1 MAKIPKVAEDVQA
14 GLTRLRPI
22 LMTAISTVIALIPS
36 SLGGANAP
44 LARAV
49 IGGLLTAT
57 FLTLT
62 FLPALYVLTKREV

>member
-1 MAKIPKVAEDVQA
+1 
-14 GLTRLRPI
+14 
-22 LMTAISTVIALIPS
+22 
-36 SLGGANAP
+36 LGGANAP

-62 FLPALYVLTKREV
+62 FLPALYVLVIVKDGTDGKTANE